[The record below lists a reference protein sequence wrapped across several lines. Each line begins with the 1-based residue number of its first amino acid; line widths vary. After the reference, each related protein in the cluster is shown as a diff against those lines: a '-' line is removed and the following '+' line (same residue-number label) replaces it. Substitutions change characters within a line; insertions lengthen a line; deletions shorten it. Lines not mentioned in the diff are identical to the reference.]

1 MAQDLRK
8 LRGMT
13 EAELTQEENQLREA
27 VWKLRLQLATGQL
40 QDPQRVRAARK
51 ELARVLTIRREG
63 ASQQSA
69 GAPVRPRRRS
79 KG

>member
-13 EAELTQEENQLREA
+13 DKELGHEEDQLRQA

-51 ELARVLTIRREG
+51 DLARVLTVRREG
-63 ASQQSA
+63 ASKSEA
-69 GAPVRPRRRS
+69 GKPRRRS